1 MDYGDKE
8 NKNGPYMD
16 SPESLKKKGDKIRAL
31 AEDNPVQNTW
41 KRLKTMVAGP
51 QKPKGLIDEES

>member
-1 MDYGDKE
+1 MSDE

-16 SPESLKKKGDKIRAL
+16 SPENLKKKGDRIRAM

-41 KRLKTMVAGP
+41 KKLKSMMTSNE
-51 QKPKGLIDEES
+51 KPKGLIEDEG